1 MNKENKKIKHLWSLI
16 CTSSSVDKTS
26 NNISLFNIIE
36 QLNTTITKDD
46 MVKIGQ
52 KAVSIPINFEIV
64 NQFEV
69 LPKTNNFEIRL
80 DIIDPSGICLTKTEH
95 KIEIP
100 NNSNAKN
107 IRFIVKTN
115 GIKITSTGKYN
126 ISVNIKEAGEKEF
139 QVVYKIPLNINIIV
153 K

>member
-52 KAVSIPINFEIV
+52 KAVSI
-64 NQFEV
+64 
-69 LPKTNNFEIRL
+69 
-80 DIIDPSGICLTKTEH
+80 
-95 KIEIP
+95 
-100 NNSNAKN
+100 
-107 IRFIVKTN
+107 
-115 GIKITSTGKYN
+115 
-126 ISVNIKEAGEKEF
+126 
-139 QVVYKIPLNINIIV
+139 
-153 K
+153 